1 MNYFKGLIQEDL
13 KDAVEFRKTSAAETQ
28 SFNAL
33 KEAFPTI
40 LKENMQLQLEA
51 IYR

>member
-51 IYR
+51 TYR